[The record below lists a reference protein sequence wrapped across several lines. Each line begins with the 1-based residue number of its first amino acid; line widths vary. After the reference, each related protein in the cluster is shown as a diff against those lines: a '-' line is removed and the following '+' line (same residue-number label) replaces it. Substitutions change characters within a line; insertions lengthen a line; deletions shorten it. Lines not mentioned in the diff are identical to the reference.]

1 MEIFNSSFTH
11 LMKKSL
17 QLLNYFQL
25 EFYYKIDQISD
36 SITGFF
42 SATDRRPK
50 KVCTT
55 VNCE

>member
-25 EFYYKIDQISD
+25 EGEDVGVTKDKCSIGWDMNALITPTSD
-36 SITGFF
+36 GTGLDF
-42 SATDRRPK
+42 
-50 KVCTT
+50 
-55 VNCE
+55 